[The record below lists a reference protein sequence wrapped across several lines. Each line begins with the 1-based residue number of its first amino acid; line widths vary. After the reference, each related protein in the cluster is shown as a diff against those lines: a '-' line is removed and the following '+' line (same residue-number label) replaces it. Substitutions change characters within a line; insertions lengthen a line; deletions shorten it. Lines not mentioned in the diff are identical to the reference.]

1 MSLILEA
8 LRKSEAERRRGQVPD
23 VAAELPPTPLAHA
36 RRTPAWL
43 WPVAAIG
50 TLIVA
55 LLLWWSLRD
64 APAPMQPVAS
74 PQRSEAEAEAAPPV
88 LVARPRPATPA
99 IAPSPTPVRSQ
110 RAPEPLPPAAAAIAS
125 PQPQTPQTAIAPA
138 PSAPAPSAPAS
149 TLPAPDNIPT
159 TTSSRAE
166 LTMHVWDESAARR
179 FVILDGQRMGEGDRN
194 GALQVIAIE
203 RDSVVIERNGRRS
216 RLRLP

>member
-36 RRTPAWL
+36 HRTPAWL

-64 APAPMQPVAS
+64 ASAPVQPAAP
-74 PQRSEAEAEAAPPV
+74 PQRSETEAEAPHPM
-88 LVARPRPATPA
+88 LVARPQPATPV
-99 IAPSPTPVRSQ
+99 IASSPTPVRSQ
-110 RAPEPLPPAAAAIAS
+110 RAPESLPPPAAAMAS
-125 PQPQTPQTAIAPA
+125 PQPQTPQPAIAPA
-138 PSAPAPSAPAS
+138 PPVSAPA
-149 TLPAPDNIPT
+149 LPAPDDIPT

-194 GALQVIAIE
+194 GDLQVIAIE
-203 RDSVVIERNGRRS
+203 RDGVVIERNGQRS